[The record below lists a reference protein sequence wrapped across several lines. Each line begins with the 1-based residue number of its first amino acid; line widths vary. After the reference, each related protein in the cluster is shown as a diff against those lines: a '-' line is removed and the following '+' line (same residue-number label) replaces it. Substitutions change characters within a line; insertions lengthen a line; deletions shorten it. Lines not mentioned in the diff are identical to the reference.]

1 MLYVMICEDKPD
13 SEALRLANRADHLEW
28 VGGKTAMI
36 RLAGPMLSDD
46 GEHMRGSLFIIQAES
61 ADAVRQFNGE
71 DPYTRA
77 GLWGKVT
84 IRPFRQVLPADS

>member
-13 SEALRLANRADHLEW
+13 SEALRLANRSDHLAW

-46 GEHMRGSLFIIQAES
+46 GEHMLGSLFILEAGSEE
-61 ADAVRQFNGE
+61 AVREFNAE

-84 IRPFRQVLPADS
+84 VRPFRQVLPAES

>member
-1 MLYVMICEDKPD
+1 MLYVLICEDKPD
-13 SEALRLANRADHLEW
+13 SEPLRLANRADHLEW

-46 GEHMRGSLFIIQAES
+46 GEQMRGSLFIIEAES
-61 ADAVRQFNGE
+61 DEAVRHFNAE

-77 GLWGKVT
+77 GLWGNVT